1 MFFSNIN
8 MLQVTDRSKEIIGER
23 VKIPQ
28 NLEKIV
34 IKANSP
40 ISLDLI
46 DWENA
51 GLRIGVVLEGFGSG
65 FFNEKPYADREIA
78 LREYKHV
85 LEQVQKGNYSLELY
99 GHNELKLSLTDSK

>member
-1 MFFSNIN
+1 
-8 MLQVTDRSKEIIGER
+8 MLRVIDQSKEIIGER
-23 VKIPQ
+23 VKIPL

-34 IKANSP
+34 IKSNSP

-46 DWENA
+46 DWEKG
-51 GLRIGVVLEGFGSG
+51 GLRIGVILEGFGSG

-99 GHNELKLSLTDSK
+99 GYNKLKLLLTDSE